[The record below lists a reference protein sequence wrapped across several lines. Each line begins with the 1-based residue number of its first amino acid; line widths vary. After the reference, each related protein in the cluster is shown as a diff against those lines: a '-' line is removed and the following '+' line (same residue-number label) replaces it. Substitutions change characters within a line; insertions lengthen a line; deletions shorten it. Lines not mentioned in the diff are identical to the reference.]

1 VNEERKKRLL
11 RRVEKLLRQADGT
24 SYKEEAETALLMAQ
38 RILCEHGMTME
49 EVDALSHE
57 EQKTLVANEQM
68 VTMGHRHSEWLL
80 NLARVLCR
88 QFRCKHYI
96 NHTGWGQQKKHHI
109 RIVGLAEDV
118 AVCRDVYAYA
128 RQTAERLAK
137 AYAKQ
142 PGVVMDHIISKDYWY
157 RCAEPAPDQ
166 KAAATK
172 EVKAIWLDGFC
183 EGLKAKFA
191 EQLTRSESMAVMLV
205 IHPIVRQA
213 VDDLGLGKSR
223 FRPQAIQTDNGAA
236 RRAGFQAGKSF
247 EPRRPERIAAPVP
260 RLKNGS

>member
-96 NHTGWGQQKKHHI
+96 NHTGGGQQKKHHI

-157 RCAEPAPDQ
+157 RYCEPTPAQ
-166 KAAATK
+166 KAAANK
-172 EVKAIWLDGFC
+172 EVQALWKEGFIK
-183 EGLKAKFA
+183 GLQDKFR
-191 EQLTRSESMAVMLV
+191 EQVERSESMAVMLT
-205 IHPIVRQA
+205 IHPVVQDA
-213 VDDLGLGKSR
+213 YKDLGLGKSR
-223 FRPQAIQTDNGAA
+223 FRPQAIRAENGAA
-236 RRAGFQAGKSF
+236 RQAGYEAGRAF
-247 EPRRPERIAAPVP
+247 QPQRPERIGAPTP
-260 RLKNGS
+260 RLPAAR